1 MSEIDELRKE
11 LRDSQK
17 QQNEINAKL
26 LEMLTNLTSQKA
38 EQPVNTV
45 QKQDVAVVRKSYD
58 NLRQPRPDAMIRL
71 QSLTKGELCLNVNGS
86 VAINF
91 DKYGDIKPVLYSELM
106 NIVNNNRRFAEEG
119 AFYIMD
125 DASVKYLGLSRYYD
139 NILSYD
145 EIESLESY
153 SDDELRTIVP
163 KISDFQK
170 DVVSLVF
177 ANRIYND
184 EQVDR
189 NKIEVISKACEID
202 IAKRARE
209 MKQIADNM
217 KEWGGVIEYNF

>member
-17 QQNEINAKL
+17 QQNEINARL
-26 LEMLTNLTSQKA
+26 LEMLTNLATPKV
-38 EQPVNTV
+38 EQPAITT
-45 QKQDVAVVRKSYD
+45 QKQEVVITKKNYD

-106 NIVNNNRRFAEEG
+106 NIVNNNRLFAEEG

-139 NILSYD
+139 SILSYD
-145 EIESLESY
+145 EIEQLESY
-153 SDDELRTIVP
+153 SDEELRTIIP
-163 KISDFQK
+163 KVSDFQK
-170 DVVSLVF
+170 DVISLVF
-177 ANRIYND
+177 ASRMYND
-184 EQVDR
+184 EPVDR
-189 NKIEVISKACEID
+189 NKVEVISKACEID

-209 MKQIADNM
+209 MKEIADNM
-217 KEWGGVIEYNF
+217 K

>member
-45 QKQDVAVVRKSYD
+45 QKQDVAVVRKNYD

-153 SDDELRTIVP
+153 SDDELRTIIT

-189 NKIEVISKACEID
+189 NKVEVISKACEID

-217 KEWGGVIEYNF
+217 K

>member
-26 LEMLTNLTSQKA
+26 LEMLTNLTAPKV

-45 QKQDVAVVRKSYD
+45 QKQEVVVARKNYD

-106 NIVNNNRRFAEEG
+106 NIVNNNRLFAEEG

-189 NKIEVISKACEID
+189 NKVEVISKACEID

-209 MKQIADNM
+209 MKEIADNM
-217 KEWGGVIEYNF
+217 K

>member
-17 QQNEINAKL
+17 QQNEINARL
-26 LEMLTNLTSQKA
+26 LEMLTNLATPKV
-38 EQPVNTV
+38 EQPVVAT
-45 QKQDVAVVRKSYD
+45 QKQEVVITKKNYD

-106 NIVNNNRRFAEEG
+106 NIVNNNRLFAEEG

-139 NILSYD
+139 SILSYD
-145 EIESLESY
+145 EIEQLESC
-153 SDDELRTIVP
+153 SDEELRTIIP
-163 KISDFQK
+163 KVSDFQK
-170 DVVSLVF
+170 DVISLVF
-177 ANRIYND
+177 ASRMYND
-184 EQVDR
+184 EPVDR
-189 NKIEVISKACEID
+189 NKVEVISKACEID

-209 MKQIADNM
+209 MKEIADNM
-217 KEWGGVIEYNF
+217 K

>member
-26 LEMLTNLTSQKA
+26 LEMLTNLTAQKA

-45 QKQDVAVVRKSYD
+45 QKQDVAVVRKNYD

-153 SDDELRTIVP
+153 SDDELRTIIP

-217 KEWGGVIEYNF
+217 K

>member
-45 QKQDVAVVRKSYD
+45 QKQDVAVVRKNYD

-91 DKYGDIKPVLYSELM
+91 HKYGDIKPVLYSELM

-153 SDDELRTIVP
+153 SDDKLRTIIT

-217 KEWGGVIEYNF
+217 K

>member
-26 LEMLTNLTSQKA
+26 LEMLTNLTAPKV

-45 QKQDVAVVRKSYD
+45 QKQEVVVARKNYD

-106 NIVNNNRRFAEEG
+106 NIVNNNRLFAEEG

-153 SDDELRTIVP
+153 PDDELRTIVP

-189 NKIEVISKACEID
+189 NKVEVISKACGID

-209 MKQIADNM
+209 MKQITDNM
-217 KEWGGVIEYNF
+217 K

>member
-26 LEMLTNLTSQKA
+26 LEMLTNLTAQKA

-45 QKQDVAVVRKSYD
+45 QKQDVAVVRKNYD

-153 SDDELRTIVP
+153 SDDELRTIIT

-217 KEWGGVIEYNF
+217 K

>member
-38 EQPVNTV
+38 EQTVNTV

-153 SDDELRTIVP
+153 SDDELRTIIP

-217 KEWGGVIEYNF
+217 K

>member
-17 QQNEINAKL
+17 QQNEINARL
-26 LEMLTNLTSQKA
+26 LEMLTNLATPKV
-38 EQPVNTV
+38 EQPVIAT
-45 QKQDVAVVRKSYD
+45 QKQEVVITKKNYD

-106 NIVNNNRRFAEEG
+106 NIVNNNRLFAEEG

-139 NILSYD
+139 SILSYD
-145 EIESLESY
+145 EIEQLESY
-153 SDDELRTIVP
+153 SDEELRTIIP

-170 DVVSLVF
+170 DVISLVF
-177 ANRIYND
+177 AGRMYND
-184 EQVDR
+184 EPVDR
-189 NKIEVISKACEID
+189 NKVEVISKACEID

-209 MKQIADNM
+209 MKEIADNM
-217 KEWGGVIEYNF
+217 K

>member
-38 EQPVNTV
+38 EQPVNTM
-45 QKQDVAVVRKSYD
+45 QKQDVEVVRKNYD

-153 SDDELRTIVP
+153 SDDEIRTIVT

-217 KEWGGVIEYNF
+217 K

>member
-38 EQPVNTV
+38 EQSVNTV

-125 DASVKYLGLSRYYD
+125 DASIKYLGLSRYYD

-153 SDDELRTIVP
+153 SDDELRTIIP

-217 KEWGGVIEYNF
+217 K

>member
-26 LEMLTNLTSQKA
+26 LEMLTNLTSKKA

-45 QKQDVAVVRKSYD
+45 QKQDVKVVRKNYD

-153 SDDELRTIVP
+153 SDDELRTIIT

-217 KEWGGVIEYNF
+217 K

>member
-1 MSEIDELRKE
+1 M
-11 LRDSQK
+11 
-17 QQNEINAKL
+17 
-26 LEMLTNLTSQKA
+26 
-38 EQPVNTV
+38 
-45 QKQDVAVVRKSYD
+45 
-58 NLRQPRPDAMIRL
+58 
-71 QSLTKGELCLNVNGS
+71 NGS

-106 NIVNNNRRFAEEG
+106 NIVNNNRLFAEEG

-170 DVVSLVF
+170 DVISLVF

-184 EQVDR
+184 E
-189 NKIEVISKACEID
+189 
-202 IAKRARE
+202 
-209 MKQIADNM
+209 
-217 KEWGGVIEYNF
+217 

>member
-26 LEMLTNLTSQKA
+26 LEMLTNLTAQKA

-217 KEWGGVIEYNF
+217 K

>member
-45 QKQDVAVVRKSYD
+45 QKQDVAVVRKNYD

-153 SDDELRTIVP
+153 SDNELRTIIT

-189 NKIEVISKACEID
+189 NKIEIISKACEID

-217 KEWGGVIEYNF
+217 K

>member
-26 LEMLTNLTSQKA
+26 LEMLTNLTAQKA
-38 EQPVNTV
+38 EHPVNTV
-45 QKQDVAVVRKSYD
+45 QKQDVAVVRKNYD

-153 SDDELRTIVP
+153 SDDELRTIVT

-189 NKIEVISKACEID
+189 NKIEIISKACEID

-217 KEWGGVIEYNF
+217 K

>member
-17 QQNEINAKL
+17 QQNEINARL
-26 LEMLTNLTSQKA
+26 LEMLTNLATPKV
-38 EQPVNTV
+38 EQPVITT
-45 QKQDVAVVRKSYD
+45 QKQGVVITKKNYD
-58 NLRQPRPDAMIRL
+58 NLCQPRPDAMIRL

-106 NIVNNNRRFAEEG
+106 NIVNNNRLFAEEG

-139 NILSYD
+139 SILSYD
-145 EIESLESY
+145 EIEQLESY
-153 SDDELRTIVP
+153 SDEELKTIIP
-163 KISDFQK
+163 KVSDFQK
-170 DVVSLVF
+170 DVISLVF
-177 ANRIYND
+177 ASRMYND
-184 EQVDR
+184 EPVDR
-189 NKIEVISKACEID
+189 NKVEVISKACEID

-209 MKQIADNM
+209 MKEIADNM
-217 KEWGGVIEYNF
+217 K

>member
-26 LEMLTNLTSQKA
+26 LEMLTNLTSKKA

-45 QKQDVAVVRKSYD
+45 QKQDVAAVRKNYD

-153 SDDELRTIVP
+153 SDDELRTIIT

-217 KEWGGVIEYNF
+217 K

>member
-26 LEMLTNLTSQKA
+26 LEMLTNLTTQKA
-38 EQPVNTV
+38 EQPVNTM
-45 QKQDVAVVRKSYD
+45 QKQDVEVVRKNYD

-153 SDDELRTIVP
+153 SDDELRTIVT

-217 KEWGGVIEYNF
+217 K

>member
-26 LEMLTNLTSQKA
+26 LEMLTNLTAQKA
-38 EQPVNTV
+38 EQPVNTM
-45 QKQDVAVVRKSYD
+45 QKQDVEVVRKNYD

-153 SDDELRTIVP
+153 SDDKLRTIIT

-189 NKIEVISKACEID
+189 NKVEVISKACEID

-217 KEWGGVIEYNF
+217 K

>member
-26 LEMLTNLTSQKA
+26 LEMLTNLTAPKV

-45 QKQDVAVVRKSYD
+45 QKQEVVVARKNYD

-106 NIVNNNRRFAEEG
+106 NIVNNNRLFAEEG

-145 EIESLESY
+145 EIESLELY

-189 NKIEVISKACEID
+189 NKVEVISKACEID

-209 MKQIADNM
+209 MKEIADNM
-217 KEWGGVIEYNF
+217 K

>member
-26 LEMLTNLTSQKA
+26 LEMLTNLTSKKA

-45 QKQDVAVVRKSYD
+45 QKQDVAVVRKNYD

-153 SDDELRTIVP
+153 SDDELRTIIP

-217 KEWGGVIEYNF
+217 K

>member
-38 EQPVNTV
+38 EQPVNTM
-45 QKQDVAVVRKSYD
+45 QKQDVEVVRKNYD

-153 SDDELRTIVP
+153 SDDELRTIVT

-217 KEWGGVIEYNF
+217 K

>member
-26 LEMLTNLTSQKA
+26 LEMLTNLTSKKA

-45 QKQDVAVVRKSYD
+45 QKQDVEVVRKNYD

-153 SDDELRTIVP
+153 SDDELRTIIT

-217 KEWGGVIEYNF
+217 K

>member
-26 LEMLTNLTSQKA
+26 LEMLTNLTSKKA

-45 QKQDVAVVRKSYD
+45 QKQDVAAVMKNYD

-125 DASVKYLGLSRYYD
+125 DASVKDLGLSRYYD

-153 SDDELRTIVP
+153 SDDELRTIVT

-217 KEWGGVIEYNF
+217 K

>member
-26 LEMLTNLTSQKA
+26 LEMLTNLTSKKA

-45 QKQDVAVVRKSYD
+45 QKQDVAVVRKNYD

-153 SDDELRTIVP
+153 SDDELRTIVT

-217 KEWGGVIEYNF
+217 K

>member
-26 LEMLTNLTSQKA
+26 LEMLTNLTSKKA

-45 QKQDVAVVRKSYD
+45 QKQDVAAVRKNYD

-153 SDDELRTIVP
+153 SDDELRTIIT

-177 ANRIYND
+177 ANRIYNN

-217 KEWGGVIEYNF
+217 K

>member
-45 QKQDVAVVRKSYD
+45 KKQDVTVVRKNYD

-153 SDDELRTIVP
+153 SDDELRTIVT

-217 KEWGGVIEYNF
+217 K

>member
-26 LEMLTNLTSQKA
+26 LEMLTNLTAQKA

-45 QKQDVAVVRKSYD
+45 QKQNVAVVRKNYD

-153 SDDELRTIVP
+153 SDDELINIVT

-184 EQVDR
+184 EEVDR

-209 MKQIADNM
+209 MK
-217 KEWGGVIEYNF
+217 

>member
-26 LEMLTNLTSQKA
+26 LEMLSNLASPKV
-38 EQPVNTV
+38 ERPVATT
-45 QKQDVAVVRKSYD
+45 QKQEVVITKKNYD

-106 NIVNNNRRFAEEG
+106 NIVNNNRLFAEEG

-125 DASVKYLGLSRYYD
+125 DASVKYLGLSRYYE

-153 SDDELRTIVP
+153 SDEELRVIVP

-177 ANRIYND
+177 ASKIYND
-184 EQVDR
+184 EPVDR
-189 NKIEVISKACEID
+189 NKVEIISKSCEID

-209 MKQIADNM
+209 MKEIADNM
-217 KEWGGVIEYNF
+217 K

>member
-26 LEMLTNLTSQKA
+26 LEMLTNLTAQKA

-45 QKQDVAVVRKSYD
+45 QKQDVAAVRKNYD

-153 SDDELRTIVP
+153 SDDEIRTIVP

-217 KEWGGVIEYNF
+217 K

>member
-26 LEMLTNLTSQKA
+26 LEMLTNLTSKKE

-45 QKQDVAVVRKSYD
+45 QKQDVAVVRKNYD
-58 NLRQPRPDAMIRL
+58 NIRQPRPDAMIRL

-153 SDDELRTIVP
+153 SDDELRTIIP

-217 KEWGGVIEYNF
+217 K

>member
-26 LEMLTNLTSQKA
+26 LEMLTNLTAPKV

-45 QKQDVAVVRKSYD
+45 QKQEVVVARKNYD

-106 NIVNNNRRFAEEG
+106 NIVNNNRLFAEEG

-163 KISDFQK
+163 RISDFQK

-189 NKIEVISKACEID
+189 NKVEVISKACEID

-209 MKQIADNM
+209 MKEIADNM
-217 KEWGGVIEYNF
+217 K

>member
-26 LEMLTNLTSQKA
+26 LEMLTNLTAQKA

-45 QKQDVAVVRKSYD
+45 QKQDVKVVRKNYN

-153 SDDELRTIVP
+153 SDDELRTIVT

-189 NKIEVISKACEID
+189 NKIEIISKACEID

-217 KEWGGVIEYNF
+217 K

>member
-26 LEMLTNLTSQKA
+26 LEMLTNLTSKKA

-45 QKQDVAVVRKSYD
+45 QKQDVAAVRKNYD

-153 SDDELRTIVP
+153 SDDELRTIIT

-170 DVVSLVF
+170 DVVSLVL

-217 KEWGGVIEYNF
+217 K